1 MKVASLFC
9 GIGGLDKGFINA
21 GFDVVW
27 ANDFDKYAVET
38 YNANFDTPAPLADIT
53 QYPLEDIPEF
63 DVLIGG
69 FPCQPFSMM
78 GQFIPIIMILR
89 GQVHLDSIRTIST
102 LQVHTK

>member
-38 YNANFDTPAPLADIT
+38 YNANFDTPASYT
-53 QYPLEDIPEF
+53 
-63 DVLIGG
+63 
-69 FPCQPFSMM
+69 C
-78 GQFIPIIMILR
+78 
-89 GQVHLDSIRTIST
+89 
-102 LQVHTK
+102 